1 VRFTTGSVQVQNYL
15 YSAYLIVMMLR
26 MIRSPSHQGLDA
38 TRGYEREMPTKE
50 VALFGALLLLPI
62 ALLLVLTLVAG

>member
-1 VRFTTGSVQVQNYL
+1 MIR
-15 YSAYLIVMMLR
+15 R
-26 MIRSPSHQGLDA
+26 MIQSPSHQSLDV
-38 TRGYEREMPTKE
+38 TRGYEREIPTKE